1 MTISWS
7 PQALP
12 SVSEDQVFSTTVEF
26 FNTVP
31 DPSDEFP
38 NQTKQEPVNVLSA
51 KLSLDDSSVKISF
64 EGNKLTIAGS
74 HLAFPNKFF
83 NYIPFEQPKLQV
95 KTSFGKLPE
104 KLDTL
109 FSYEPPSNLTET
121 VTYTVVTSAGTIIL
135 LQGIS
140 TSWDLGNAQLKTGMS
155 RSAY

>member
-1 MTISWS
+1 M
-7 PQALP
+7 
-12 SVSEDQVFSTTVEF
+12 FSTTVEF